1 MSEFDHFESALNVQ
15 EGIEQPEQVS
25 PYLHLR
31 KKRARTLQPA
41 DYYVQGI
48 LEGNRVIL
56 SQAITLIESVNP
68 THFQLAQEVIEKC
81 LPYAGKSV
89 RVGIT
94 GVPGVGKSTFIEAIG
109 KYLTGIAL
117 IRINSDK
124 FDISCV
130 KFSAHLI
137 LSSKLMSARAF
148 TSTIFVKPKS
158 LIFRIKSSILS

>member
-94 GVPGVGKSTFIEAIG
+94 GVPGVGKSTQHHKRHQQRRQNIT
-109 KYLTGIAL
+109 YLFH
-117 IRINSDK
+117 IRVVDQ
-124 FDISCV
+124 F
-130 KFSAHLI
+130 
-137 LSSKLMSARAF
+137 
-148 TSTIFVKPKS
+148 FVW
-158 LIFRIKSSILS
+158 